1 MKYPGSSF
9 RAACFPP
16 YFPAYFLAASA
27 FVLAAGGCS
36 HGVGNIPDM
45 PKGSGDL
52 AGFVN
57 NDEDLAIAYDFPPQ
71 LGIIYAHTGT
81 TLYTVDPSSYDLTTV
96 GDFGGMDDMTD
107 LAVTPDGNVYTIS
120 RTSLYKVDTN
130 TGAATQLFAGIAS
143 SNVALTFRDDGTL
156 VAADQAGAVRI
167 IDPSSGNVTELGTYG
182 TGYDTAGDLVAIADG
197 TMYGVSTKAPSLGS
211 NTNILIKVNTA
222 TAKATS
228 VGKIGYTGVYG
239 VAYAGGRVLA
249 FTSTGQ
255 IIRIDPSTGIGTLVK
270 THSGLKFYGAGT
282 SPLVPVL

>member
-1 MKYPGSSF
+1 MKYPGSSL
-9 RAACFPP
+9 RAACLLTC
-16 YFPAYFLAASA
+16 FLAAGA

-45 PKGSGDL
+45 PKGGDL
-52 AGFVN
+52 AGFLN
-57 NDEDLAIAYDFPPQ
+57 NDHDLSPVPYDFPPQ

-81 TLYTVDPSSYDLTTV
+81 TLYTVDASSYDLTTV

-120 RTSLYKVDTN
+120 RTALYKVDTN

-143 SNVALTFRDDGTL
+143 SNVALTFKDDGTL
-156 VAADQAGAVRI
+156 LAADQAGAVRT
-167 IDPSSGNVTELGTYG
+167 IDPTNGNITELGTYG

-197 TMYGVSTKAPSLGS
+197 TMYGVSTKAPTLGS
-211 NTNILIKVNTA
+211 TTNVLIKVNTT

-228 VGKIGYTGVYG
+228 VGKIGYTGVFG

-270 THSGLKFYGAGT
+270 THAGLKFYGAGT